1 MGPLNC
7 ERQRDRVEELVE
19 RGKTA
24 AGTPVSGGRRPPQF
38 ERGYCYEP
46 TLFADMPED
55 AEIVRNEVFGP
66 VLVAL
71 PFDDED
77 DAVRIANDSVYGLSG
92 GVFSGDHERSKAVAR
107 RIRTGTI
114 VVDGGMCYGPGIPF
128 GGYKQSGV
136 GREMGRV
143 GFEEYLELKTFAEPA

>member
-1 MGPLNC
+1 MS
-7 ERQRDRVEELVE
+7 VE
-19 RGKTA
+19 
-24 AGTPVSGGRRPPQF
+24 
-38 ERGYCYEP
+38 
-46 TLFADMPED
+46 
-55 AEIVRNEVFGP
+55 
-66 VLVAL
+66 
-71 PFDDED
+71 
-77 DAVRIANDSVYGLSG
+77 
-92 GVFSGDHERSKAVAR
+92 AVAR